1 MKPTDKDTPID
12 KQTIKTKR
20 KHFEPTDKD
29 THKQIN
35 KTKRMNVEAPL
46 AFFVCLFFYLVHYEV
61 LVDLK
66 SKELTIILKAI
77 A

>member
-29 THKQIN
+29 THTDKQPKQRRNISSQLTKTHTN
-35 KTKRMNVEAPL
+35 K
-46 AFFVCLFFYLVHYEV
+46 
-61 LVDLK
+61 
-66 SKELTIILKAI
+66 
-77 A
+77 